1 MLKPESSSLTLLLG
15 ALAAMT
21 ALAIDMSLPTLPTLT
36 RELAASPQS
45 VQLTLNLFILGYAA
59 GQLVYG
65 PLSDRF
71 GRRRMLLAGLT
82 VYTVAGFAC
91 AFAPSIEVLVSAR
104 LVQGFGAC
112 VGPVL
117 GRAVVRDHMTGRRA
131 AQTLSYITLTMALA
145 PLIAPTLGGFLLN
158 SLGWPSIFVFFG
170 VFGLALLVATWFGLA
185 ESLRQPDLQAL
196 QLVRLL
202 ANYRTFFA
210 NRICVGFAFVN
221 GFVFAGLFAFL
232 SGSPYVLI
240 EVYGVPSSRFGL
252 YFAWSACGVIL
263 GAFMNSRLVHH
274 FTGDRIL
281 RGALLLLVAAG
292 ATLLLLCWT
301 RWGGPLAMMVPIMA
315 YLFGQGLIMPNA
327 TVAAMEPL
335 PHMAGMGASLLG
347 AIQMGGGS
355 FSGLAVAALYNGT
368 PLAMGGTIATMA
380 LGAFLSYHFLVV
392 RGSRAQSR

>member
-1 MLKPESSSLTLLLG
+1 MLKPESRGLTLLLG

-21 ALAIDMSLPTLPTLT
+21 ALAIDMSLPALPTLT
-36 RELAASPQS
+36 RELATSPQS

-59 GQLVYG
+59 GQLIYG

-71 GRRRMLLAGLT
+71 GRRRMLLIGLT
-82 VYTVAGFAC
+82 IYTIGGFAC
-91 AFAPSIEVLVSAR
+91 AFSPSIEVLVSAR

-131 AQTLSYITLTMALA
+131 AQTLSYITVTMALGPLVA
-145 PLIAPTLGGFLLN
+145 PMIGGFLLN
-158 SLGWPSIFVFFG
+158 RLGWPSIFAFLG
-170 VFGLALLVATWFGLA
+170 VFGLALLGATWLGLA
-185 ESLRQPDLQAL
+185 ESLQRPDLQAL
-196 QLVRLL
+196 QLARLL

-240 EVYGVPSSRFGL
+240 EVYGVPAGRFGF

-263 GAFMNSRLVHH
+263 GAFTNSRLVHY
-274 FTGDRIL
+274 FSGDRIL
-281 RGALLLLVAAG
+281 RAALLMLVVAG
-292 ATLLLLCWT
+292 TILLLLCWT

-355 FSGLAVAALYNGT
+355 FSGLAVAALYGGT
-368 PLAMGGTIATMA
+368 PMAMGGTIAAMA
-380 LGAFLSYHFLVV
+380 VGAFLSYHLLVSP
-392 RGSRAQSR
+392 RSHWR

>member
-59 GQLVYG
+59 GQLIYG

-71 GRRRMLLAGLT
+71 GRRRLLLVGLT
-82 VYTVAGFAC
+82 IYTIGGFAS
-91 AFAPSIEVLVSAR
+91 ALAPSIEWLVSAR

-131 AQTLSYITLTMALA
+131 AQTLSYITVTMALGPLVA
-145 PLIAPTLGGFLLN
+145 PMIGGFLLN
-158 SLGWPSIFVFFG
+158 RLGWPSIFVFLG
-170 VFGLALLVATWFGLA
+170 AFGLALLVATWFGLA
-185 ESLRQPDLQAL
+185 ESLKQPDLQAL
-196 QLVRLL
+196 RLARLL
-202 ANYRTFFA
+202 SNYRAFFA

-240 EVYGVPSSRFGL
+240 EVYGVPSDHFGF
-252 YFAWSACGVIL
+252 YFAWSAAGVIA
-263 GAFMNSRLVHH
+263 GAFTNSRLVHH
-274 FTGDRIL
+274 FSGDRIL
-281 RGALLLLVAAG
+281 RFALGLLVVAG
-292 ATLLLLCWT
+292 AVLVLLCWT
-301 RWGGPLAMMVPIMA
+301 RWGGPLAMMVPIFG

-355 FSGLAVAALYNGT
+355 FSGLAVAALYAGT
-368 PLAMGGTIATMA
+368 PMAMGGTIAAMA
-380 LGAFLSYHFLVV
+380 IGAFVSYFGFI
-392 RGSRAQSR
+392 RRASP

>member
-1 MLKPESSSLTLLLG
+1 MLKPESWGLTLLLG

-21 ALAIDMSLPTLPTLT
+21 ALAIDMSLPALPTLT

-45 VQLTLNLFILGYAA
+45 VQLTLNLFILGYAF

-71 GRRRMLLAGLT
+71 GRRRMLLTGLT
-82 VYTVAGFAC
+82 VYTIAGFAC
-91 AFAPSIEVLVSAR
+91 ALAPSIEVLVSAR

-145 PLIAPTLGGFLLN
+145 PLVAPMIGGFLLN
-158 SLGWPSIFVFFG
+158 HLGWPSIFVFFG
-170 VFGLALLVATWFGLA
+170 TFGLALIGATWFGLA
-185 ESLRQPDLQAL
+185 ESLKHPDLQAL
-196 QLVRLL
+196 RVSRLL
-202 ANYRTFFA
+202 SNYRTFFA
-210 NRICVGFAFVN
+210 NRLCVGYAFVN

-263 GAFMNSRLVHH
+263 GAFTNSRLVHY
-274 FTGDRIL
+274 FSGERVL
-281 RGALLLLVAAG
+281 RAGLLVLVAAG
-292 ATLLLLCWT
+292 ATLLLLSWT

-355 FSGLAVAALYNGT
+355 FSGLAVAALYSGT
-368 PLAMGGTIATMA
+368 PMAMGGVIAAMA
-380 LGAFLSYHFLVV
+380 VGAFLSYYLLIRRVP
-392 RGSRAQSR
+392 